1 MLKPKS
7 RKGAAME
14 MAIIT
19 LLEIFG
25 FCLILL
31 TVAEMTAS
39 VNRQITDETQKRTDI
54 EQIGDLFVQY
64 CMKGQYDSFSDNM
77 YAHYSISKNRFV
89 SGSVV
94 RYAVTIRSKD
104 DFNKVL
110 CIFCDENGNILR
122 RTNHVMSFD
131 RLVPKA
137 STETMVE
144 EESLSEDETIEPGN
158 ESMPSLESTA
168 ADQG

>member
-1 MLKPKS
+1 MS
-7 RKGAAME
+7 RMKRKKGAAME

-39 VNRQITDETQKRTDI
+39 LNRQVTEETQKRADI
-54 EQIGDLFVQY
+54 EQIGDQFVNY
-64 CMKGQYDSFSDNM
+64 CRDGKYDLFSDNM
-77 YAHYSISKNRFV
+77 YAHYTISKNRFV

-104 DFNKVL
+104 DLNKVL
-110 CIFCDENGNILR
+110 CIFCDEEGNILR
-122 RTNHVMSFD
+122 RTNHVMHFD
-131 RLVPKA
+131 SLVPKA
-137 STETMVE
+137 SGTQTG
-144 EESLSEDETIEPGN
+144 EESESQESAGISGEETAPA
-158 ESMPSLESTA
+158 P
-168 ADQG
+168 